1 VARTRPGRLAFED
14 VGDYARLD
22 TDRAL
27 RKGVPEVVFC
37 AGKTDDQ
44 AEHIIRALVR
54 RHGRALATR
63 VPRTVADRLSGSAW
77 SVDYDERSRVLRA
90 GRWPVRA
97 AGGRLVGVLCAGTSD
112 VPVAEEAARTAE
124 FIGVRVARR
133 YDVGVAVLHRV
144 LAAGPLLRRA
154 DVLVVAA
161 GMEGALP
168 SVVGGL
174 TAAPVVAVPTSV
186 GYGASFGGLAA
197 LLSMLNCCAPGVV
210 VVNID
215 NGFGAGYA
223 AAMMARG
230 RKGRA

>member
-1 VARTRPGRLAFED
+1 
-14 VGDYARLD
+14 
-22 TDRAL
+22 
-27 RKGVPEVVFC
+27 VFC
-37 AGKTDDQ
+37 SGKTEEQ
-44 AEHIIRALVR
+44 SERIIAALVA

-63 VPRTVADRLSGSAW
+63 VPAGVTDRLARAGLA
-77 SVDYDERSRVLRA
+77 VEYDPASRILRA
-90 GRWPVRA
+90 GRWHQPTR
-97 AGGRLVGVLCAGTSD
+97 GLVGVLCAGTSD
-112 VPVAEEAARTAE
+112 LPVAEEAARTAE
-124 FIGVRVARR
+124 FVGARVERR
-133 YDVGVAVLHRV
+133 YDVGVAGLHRL

-154 DVLVVAA
+154 DALVVAA

-197 LLSMLNCCAPGVV
+197 LLAMLNCCAPGVV

-223 AAMMARG
+223 AAMIARATRG
-230 RKGRA
+230 RR